1 MSLYPDGERCI
12 CRTAALLSSLTWFDP
27 SDPTQGSPFNTGR
40 RNQLSPQFK
49 RMAAL
54 IGDMAF
60 VAPRR
65 YFAQSRSEEQHV
77 YVFSMSRSSPSAFD
91 LRSSSFNTVSERFKG
106 LEHLGA
112 AHSSDLVD
120 PFSGGVMADYFIQF
134 ITHLDPNGHSM
145 SPRSILPWPRYSNEL
160 PSAMRFFHDD
170 EPVSI
175 GRDDYRKEGLNMWN
189 RLVLGD
195 TFVPP

>member
-1 MSLYPDGERCI
+1 
-12 CRTAALLSSLTWFDP
+12 
-27 SDPTQGSPFNTGR
+27 
-40 RNQLSPQFK
+40 
-49 RMAAL
+49 
-54 IGDMAF
+54 
-60 VAPRR
+60 
-65 YFAQSRSEEQHV
+65 
-77 YVFSMSRSSPSAFD
+77 
-91 LRSSSFNTVSERFKG
+91 VSERFKG

-120 PFSGGVMADYFIQF
+120 PFSGGVTADYFIQF

-160 PSAMRFFHDD
+160 PSVMRFFHDD

-175 GRDDYRKEGLNMWN
+175 GRDDFRKEGVNMWN

>member
-1 MSLYPDGERCI
+1 MVGDVP
-12 CRTAALLSSLTWFDP
+12 AALLSSLTWFHP
-27 SDPTQGSPFNTGR
+27 SDPTRGSPFNTGK

-65 YFAQSRSEEQHV
+65 YFAQSRSEKQPV
-77 YVFSMSRSSPSAFD
+77 YVFGAPHFSPPAFGFGF
-91 LRSSSFNTVSERFKG
+91 SSFNTVSERFKN

-120 PFSGGVMADYFIQF
+120 PFSGGVTADYFIQF
-134 ITHLDPNGHSM
+134 ITYLDPNGHSM

-160 PSAMRFFHDD
+160 PSVMRFFHDD

-175 GRDDYRKEGLNMWN
+175 GRDDFRKEGLNMWN

-195 TFVPP
+195 TSVPP

>member
-1 MSLYPDGERCI
+1 MAGRSRRCI
-12 CRTAALLSSLTWFDP
+12 CIILYMHVIFAEPTPCRWRILT
-27 SDPTQGSPFNTGR
+27 
-40 RNQLSPQFK
+40 
-49 RMAAL
+49 
-54 IGDMAF
+54 
-60 VAPRR
+60 V
-65 YFAQSRSEEQHV
+65 
-77 YVFSMSRSSPSAFD
+77 
-91 LRSSSFNTVSERFKG
+91 VSKRFKG

-120 PFSGGVMADYFIQF
+120 PFSGGVTADYFIQF
-134 ITHLDPNGHSM
+134 ITHLDQNGPSM

-160 PSAMRFFHDD
+160 PSAMRFFHND

-189 RLVLGD
+189 RLALGD